1 METSVWKDKGLWIR
15 AALCIIA
22 VSVTCG
28 LIEWWN
34 LPSNEDQAIT
44 WIAKAKHPIIA
55 KHAGWK
61 EWGSNV
67 YTLISA
73 DGEVYATGGVDMAFP
88 DTIKAVPV
96 NDSVFIFW
104 NGYKPEGGKLVRI
117 VIYCDS
123 GGMSVPRETLKE
135 GKR

>member
-73 DGEVYATGGVDMAFP
+73 DGEVYATGGVDALNAP
-88 DTIKAVPV
+88 LEAITKGVPV
-96 NDSVFIFW
+96 PESV
-104 NGYKPEGGKLVRI
+104 I
-117 VIYCDS
+117 V
-123 GGMSVPRETLKE
+123 
-135 GKR
+135 